1 MVTKSWWW
9 WFISCLFGPW
19 LATGL
24 IVASRFGRPAGRIH
38 HTAPA
43 PTRRILL
50 TPATRRTSGTTP
62 ASTGIVVMA
71 AAHSNH
77 NQKSNDTRKTNTSSS
92 TTKVLDKNT
101 VRTSSLERN
110 RKILAYSDKKDWQ
123 AILTLFETEGR
134 DFDVINFST
143 DFDVINFST
152 ALARLARIRAV
163 ETKQDPRFSLFL
175 DGLATS
181 IWDQEMI
188 PATHPRCYTN
198 IVHALAKYNCGVY
211 PATARIFSKLRDPYI
226 AAGFVENANEQEM
239 AETAWACTHLGFSFP
254 AFTAA
259 MEGRSLWLHN
269 NNTYNSNKYNS
280 GDFEDG
286 RRMAQTAR
294 ASAKLGY
301 SSPILFAALEN
312 DRSRWPLV
320 FSNYLSVDPEQK
332 A

>member
-1 MVTKSWWW
+1 MATKSWWL

-19 LATGL
+19 LAKGL
-24 IVASRFGRPAGRIH
+24 IVASRCGPAGRIL
-38 HTAPA
+38 P
-43 PTRRILL
+43 
-50 TPATRRTSGTTP
+50 PATRRTSGTTP

-71 AAHSNH
+71 AAHHNH
-77 NQKSNDTRKTNTSSS
+77 NQKSYDTRKSNTTSS
-92 TTKVLDKNT
+92 TTKVSDNNN

-110 RKILAYSDKKDWQ
+110 RKILTYSDQKDWR
-123 AILTLFETEGR
+123 AILTLFQTEGR
-134 DFDVINFST
+134 

-163 ETKQDPRFSLFL
+163 EIKQDPLFPLFL
-175 DGLATS
+175 DGLAAS

-211 PATARIFSKLRDPYI
+211 PATARIFYKLHDPYI
-226 AAGFVENANEQEM
+226 AAGFVENASEQEM
-239 AETAWACTHLGFSFP
+239 AETAWACHHLGFSFP

-269 NNTYNSNKYNS
+269 NNKYNNNKYING

-301 SSPILFAALEN
+301 SSPILFAAMEN

-320 FSNYLSVDPEQK
+320 FSNYVSSAGPEQK
-332 A
+332 